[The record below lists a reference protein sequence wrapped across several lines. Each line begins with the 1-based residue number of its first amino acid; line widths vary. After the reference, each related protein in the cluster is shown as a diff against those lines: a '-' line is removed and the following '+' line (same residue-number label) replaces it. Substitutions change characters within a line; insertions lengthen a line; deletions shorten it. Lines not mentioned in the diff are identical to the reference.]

1 MRPESCKN
9 CCATEFIEKDDEFVC
24 AYCDTRY
31 PKPRTEIRYVQV
43 PVQIPV
49 QIPVSAPEPVR
60 QVVPTGKMK
69 RKWTAFFLCLFLGM
83 FGAHKFY
90 EGRIGMGILY
100 FFTAGLFYFGWIA
113 DCIGIL
119 RKQDPYYV

>member
-31 PKPRTEIRYVQV
+31 PKPRTEVCYVQV

-49 QIPVSAPEPVR
+49 QVTVSAPEPVR

-69 RKWTAFFLCLFLGM
+69 RKWTAFFLCLFLGPY
-83 FGAHKFY
+83 GAHKFY
-90 EGRIGMGILY
+90 EGKIGMGILY
-100 FFTAGLFYFGWIA
+100 FFTAGLFGFGWIA
-113 DCIGIL
+113 DCIAIL